1 MTSPTR
7 TPTSTR
13 TRLWVVRHGQTEW
26 SAAGRHTSRTDV
38 PLTPGG
44 EREAAALGAR
54 LGSHAFSLVLTSPRR
69 RATETARLAGFGG
82 RAIVDPDLAEW
93 DYGADEGRTSAEI
106 EVDRPGWTIWRDGPR
121 GGETIDEVA
130 ARAERVIGRVH
141 HAEGDVLAFGHG
153 HLLRVLA
160 ARWVGLAPRNG
171 RRLLLEAASV
181 SILGWERET
190 PVIELWNERPGS

>member
-13 TRLWVVRHGQTEW
+13 ARLWVVRHGQTEW

-44 EREAAALGAR
+44 EREATALGAR
-54 LGSHAFSLVLTSPRR
+54 LGAHAFSLVLTSPRR

-106 EVDRPGWTIWRDGPR
+106 QVDRPGWTIWRDGPR

-130 ARAERVIGRVH
+130 ARAERVIGRVR

-160 ARWVGLAPRNG
+160 ARWVGLGPRNG
-171 RRLLLEAASV
+171 RRLLLEAATV
-181 SILGWERET
+181 SILGWEREA